1 MYSSDEA
8 ASTSNDQLEPCI
20 GIMYYIRLSGSSSD
34 EATSTSTTQLEPCIG
49 IMYQI
54 RLLGSSSDEATTTTI
69 TTSTTYVLG
78 LGIRQTQ

>member
-34 EATSTSTTQLEPCIG
+34 EAASTSSDQLEPCIG
-49 IMYQI
+49 IMYYI
-54 RLLGSSSDEATTTTI
+54 R
-69 TTSTTYVLG
+69 
-78 LGIRQTQ
+78 